1 MGETEPQS
9 STAVTPTSRVLI
21 RPQRR
26 QNVTLLRALHTCFGV
41 QFYSIGVLKLVSDMA
56 GFAGPLLLNR
66 LVAFVQDE
74 SIDEHL
80 G

>member
-1 MGETEPQS
+1 M
-9 STAVTPTSRVLI
+9 TPTSRVLV
-21 RPQRR
+21 RPPRR
-26 QNVTLLRALHTCFGV
+26 QNVTLLRALHTCFAL
-41 QFYSIGVLKLVSDMA
+41 QFYSIGILKLISDMA

-80 G
+80 GYESFYNV